1 MDKQEAT
8 PISHAWL
15 WRVLVQFLASFSWIE
30 DVMASELCI
39 GDAPTELAE
48 VSVDKLA
55 SLDDES
61 FLEVSSVAIR

>member
-1 MDKQEAT
+1 MC
-8 PISHAWL
+8 
-15 WRVLVQFLASFSWIE
+15 VLASFSWIE